1 MNMLNDE
8 IRAIRHTMAH
18 IKRAIPLEQDSG
30 RKLEL
35 QRMYKECENEL
46 KGRLEKCGDYKG

>member
-18 IKRAIPLEQDSG
+18 IRMAIPLEQDSG

-35 QRMYKECENEL
+35 QNMYRECENEL
-46 KGRLEKCGDYKG
+46 RGRLEKCGDYKG